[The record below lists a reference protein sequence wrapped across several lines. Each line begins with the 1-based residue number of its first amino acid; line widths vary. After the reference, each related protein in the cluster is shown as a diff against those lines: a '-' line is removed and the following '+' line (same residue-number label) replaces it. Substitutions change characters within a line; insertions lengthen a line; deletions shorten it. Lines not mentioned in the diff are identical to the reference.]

1 MSAMDFE
8 EVVRCYADMVFRIA
22 LNISGNYADSED
34 VMQNVF
40 FRYLKKQH
48 TFSSQDHIKAW
59 LIRVAV
65 NESKRL
71 IKANSKRM
79 CSSLDELENIV
90 FSHNEDSKEL
100 FYQVMNLQ
108 EKYRTVLY
116 LYYYE
121 GLSLKEIARIL
132 KRKEATVRT
141 QLSRAREMLKIK
153 IKEEDYD

>member
-1 MSAMDFE
+1 MSVMDFE
-8 EVVRCYADMVFRIA
+8 DVVRHYADMIFRVA

-34 VMQNVF
+34 IMQNVF

-48 TFSSQDHIKAW
+48 IFSSQDHIKAW

-71 IKANSKRM
+71 IKSNSKRM

-90 FSHNEDSKEL
+90 FSYDEDSKEL
-100 FYQVMNLQ
+100 FCQVMNLQ

-121 GLSLKEIARIL
+121 GLSLKEIARVL

-141 QLSRAREMLKIK
+141 QLSRAREILKIK
-153 IKEEDYD
+153 LKEEDYD